1 MTGISDYGAQRVC
14 SNGLRSSSTRSPFV
28 TLLSRLKMIG
38 YNQDR
43 KDSNLLNIPFHSKPQ
58 TTGHPHLNKLTVSLR
73 WFRLLNRLIC
83 VAGCD
88 EGFNVVAGCDATCGP
103 HIRGPMP
110 LASRHQG
117 TTVLVHMRI
126 QFGKRT
132 ISAV

>member
-1 MTGISDYGAQRVC
+1 MGHKGSVRMAYVH
-14 SNGLRSSSTRSPFV
+14 
-28 TLLSRLKMIG
+28 
-38 YNQDR
+38 QDR
-43 KDSNLLNIPFHSKPQ
+43 KGSNPFTILFYSKPQ
-58 TTGHPHLNKLTVSLR
+58 TTGHTHLNKLTMSLR
-73 WFRLLNRLIC
+73 WFCLINSLIC

-88 EGFNVVAGCDATCGP
+88 EGFNMVAGCDATCGP

-126 QFGKRT
+126 QLGKRT